1 MLNSKQKLV
10 VVNHNVAC
18 VIANDSNADDSKSN
32 GSAGKTTFRFYA
44 TRGNCVKL
52 QGQQIASSFIF
63 SMSVVLVS
71 TLSVWG
77 ADLSLKWG

>member
-1 MLNSKQKLV
+1 MSQIILQ
-10 VVNHNVAC
+10 
-18 VIANDSNADDSKSN
+18 VIQPSDFNA
-32 GSAGKTTFRFYA
+32 TQ
-44 TRGNCVKL
+44 GNCVKL
-52 QGQQIASSFIF
+52 QCQQDASSFIF